1 MSGKHASGGWS
12 IAPNVFPIENDSR
25 VRTNCPVIAAV
36 VDLYS
41 WHLADVDPVVLDV
54 RYWGQSG
61 PAPVADRCR
70 LLTQPGHRQPM
81 GLPQF
86 SSGALPIFDVARQNA
101 GHFPEHR
108 DWQ

>member
-1 MSGKHASGGWS
+1 MWQCSGHAAGVKAQSWRVYVGLLVGH
-12 IAPNVFPIENDSR
+12 FRSR
-25 VRTNCPVIAAV
+25 IVGPYGSLQLEGI
-36 VDLYS
+36 DLLPS
-41 WHLADVDPVVLDV
+41 
-54 RYWGQSG
+54 
-61 PAPVADRCR
+61 
-70 LLTQPGHRQPM
+70 LTQPGHRQPM